1 MFRPIHFRAMLTVV
15 FGIAVAI
22 CSLAARAQQTDNSQD
37 KHLDIQSSVGE
48 LHMGTDAD
56 ARKAGLPLY
65 PGARLHR
72 DEDNDKG
79 VNFGVVTEAF
89 GMKLVVV
96 KYDSDDAP
104 GKVIDFYRNKLKKY
118 GKVIEC
124 HTSEPSG
131 AHAEINDDEHS
142 KEPKCDRD
150 NAGPVTELKVGTE
163 DNQHVVAIQPSD
175 GRSGSTFALV
185 YVHTRGKQADL

>member
-1 MFRPIHFRAMLTVV
+1 MFRPIHFRVMFAVV
-15 FGIAVAI
+15 FGIAVAT
-22 CSLAARAQQTDNSQD
+22 SGLAARAQQTDNSQD
-37 KHLDIQSSVGE
+37 KHLDIQSSVGD

-79 VNFGVVTEAF
+79 VNFGVVTDAF
-89 GMKLVVV
+89 GMKLVVA

-124 HTSEPSG
+124 HTSEPGG
-131 AHAEINDDEHS
+131 AHAEINDEHS
-142 KEPKCDRD
+142 KELKCDAD
-150 NAGPVTELKVGTE
+150 NTGPVTELKVGTE

-175 GRSGSTFALV
+175 GHGGSTFALV
-185 YVHTRGKQADL
+185 YVYTRGKQADL

>member
-1 MFRPIHFRAMLTVV
+1 MFRPIHFRVMLAVV
-15 FGIAVAI
+15 FGIAVAT
-22 CSLAARAQQTDNSQD
+22 SGLAVRAQQTDNSQD
-37 KHLDIQSSVGE
+37 KHLDIQSSVGD

-72 DEDNDKG
+72 HEDNDKG
-79 VNFGVVTEAF
+79 VNFGVVTDAF
-89 GMKLVVV
+89 GMKLVVA

-124 HTSEPSG
+124 HTSEPGG
-131 AHAEINDDEHS
+131 AHAE
-142 KEPKCDRD
+142 
-150 NAGPVTELKVGTE
+150 
-163 DNQHVVAIQPSD
+163 
-175 GRSGSTFALV
+175 
-185 YVHTRGKQADL
+185 